1 MKKKKYPKPTVFVE
15 QKKLKTPFLCEL
27 ESISCSELPLRRGM
41 YERKS
46 TKRLIVGAVRYFLL
60 TLSSLVFVVS
70 CLALVLYAL
79 DYVKAS
85 SEFEFYQNIFRND
98 DGTFVAV
105 DNMTQKNP
113 STISIDRS
121 HAGEIMDVDYTQGT
135 YNEEYENMR
144 TKILAL
150 KRYNSDIWGWVTVPG
165 TDIDFPIMFS
175 GDNEYYL
182 THSASKENN
191 KNGAIFAD
199 GRTEAHLEDN
209 RNLIV
214 YGHNM
219 STTGIMFSQLVDY
232 TREDVFNSRPV
243 IISTLD
249 GIYTYEVFSIYST
262 VSTYNYIRTYFAN
275 DEHFVTFAETCRE
288 MSMYKKD
295 VSFTPGD
302 KLLTLSTCTNMRDN
316 KRWAIH
322 AKLVSVSK

>member
-1 MKKKKYPKPTVFVE
+1 MKKASKQTVFSV
-15 QKKLKTPFLCEL
+15 QKQAESPFIKEL
-27 ESISCSELPLRRGM
+27 ESIRCSDLPVRRGV

-46 TKRLIVGAVRYFLL
+46 TKKLLMGAFRYFML
-60 TLSSLVFVVS
+60 TLSTLVFVAS
-70 CLALVLYAL
+70 CSALVLYAM
-79 DYVKAS
+79 DYINAS
-85 SEFEFYQNIFRND
+85 NENEFYKNIFRD
-98 DGTFVAV
+98 DSGSLFTA
-105 DNMTQKNP
+105 DNKTSANM
-113 STISIDRS
+113 STLSIDRS
-121 HAGEIMDVDYTQGT
+121 HAGEVMDVDYTQGT
-135 YNEEYENMR
+135 YNEEYENIK

-150 KRYNSDIWGWVTVPG
+150 KRYNSDIWGWITVPG

-182 THSASKENN
+182 THSVSKENN

-199 GRTEAHLEDN
+199 GRTEEHLEDN
-209 RNLIV
+209 KNLIV

-232 TREDVFNSRPV
+232 TREDIFNSRPV

-262 VSTYNYIRTYFAN
+262 VSTYNYIRTYFGN
-275 DEHFVTFAETCRE
+275 SEHFLSFVDTCRQK
-288 MSMYKKD
+288 SLYSKD
-295 VSFTPGD
+295 ITFSASD

-322 AKLVSVSK
+322 AKLVSISK